1 MFEASLDLVK
11 SVANMIQSCNIH
23 YFIILKKT
31 IDLHLYVIHKLDA
44 NGKGKSLKCYLDITD
59 DLLCQWISH
68 PTIIGGNRIGGTN
81 ASKLNDEIK
90 VLT

>member
-1 MFEASLDLVK
+1 MFEASLALVK
-11 SVANMIQSCNIH
+11 SVANMIQSCDIH

-31 IDLHLYVIHKLDA
+31 IDIHLYVMHKLDA
-44 NGKGKSLKCYLDITD
+44 HGKGKSLKCYLDKTD
-59 DLLCQWISH
+59 AVLCQWINH
-68 PTIIGGNRIGGTN
+68 PTIIGSNRIGGNN

>member
-1 MFEASLDLVK
+1 
-11 SVANMIQSCNIH
+11 MIQNCNIH
-23 YFIILKKT
+23 HVIILKKT

-44 NGKGKSLKCYLDITD
+44 HGKGKSLKCCLDKTD
-59 DLLCQWISH
+59 DVLCQWINH
-68 PTIIGGNRIGGTN
+68 PNVIGSNRIGGNN